1 MAARQLAELNQ
12 NNRLY
17 LYGLLRAKL
26 GCGKQ
31 AFVTQVE
38 DALASEELDA
48 RSLGYDGTREL
59 LEDLSEFVTLTVFK
73 GGRLYATIEARP
85 EWDEA
90 LDAAGGASSGGGS
103 AKPWKRKRGQ
113 RPLKPVRP
121 RTVSVEEPVAAVE
134 AVVEAT
140 IEAEATPATGAE
152 TETAPAVDPGSEA
165 EATPAVED
173 DVEVAAGAQ
182 AAPEADVENEAESL
196 ANEAASLEE
205 NPSIERDS
213 DAPASSD
220 GEEASNAGIDGA
232 EDSAPFEA
240 ADSAT
245 VPPAAPIEPAFTFTV
260 TFDPDNEDAGVTTLE
275 STPITE
281 AAAPILVNDA
291 VEEAEMP
298 ETAGVGSPAPSA
310 TKAGTPE
317 RAGSEPAASAKPA
330 SYEAAHPAAA
340 RPVDP
345 YPGLDLSVYPVDFST
360 DVWCPATL
368 LYQLA
373 DLLPLG
379 ADALGIAGAWFGIAC
394 ARGTAAL
401 GRNRATFPL
410 PYLRDGKRCEATVT
424 LKRRASGDAGAS
436 WAIDQVEA
444 E

>member
-48 RSLGYDGTREL
+48 RSLGYEGTREL

-73 GGRLYATIEARP
+73 GGRLYATIEAQP

-90 LDAAGGASSGGGS
+90 LDAAGNSAGNGGGS
-103 AKPWKRKRGQ
+103 GKPWKRKRGQ

-121 RTVSVEEPVAAVE
+121 RTVNAEEPEAAEAEAEAEVDIVAE
-134 AVVEAT
+134 AVVEA
-140 IEAEATPATGAE
+140 EVEVENEPAEAAE
-152 TETAPAVDPGSEA
+152 TGTEA
-165 EATPAVED
+165 
-173 DVEVAAGAQ
+173 AADAQ
-182 AAPEADVENEAESL
+182 AIPESNAANEAESL
-196 ANEAASLEE
+196 EE
-205 NPSIERDS
+205 IPLPERDS
-213 DAPASSD
+213 ETPASSD
-220 GEEASNAGIDGA
+220 NEKAADADVNSA
-232 EDSAPFEA
+232 EDSA
-240 ADSAT
+240 S

-260 TFDPDNEDAGVTTLE
+260 TFDPDNEGAGVTTLE
-275 STPITE
+275 STPVTE
-281 AAAPILVNDA
+281 PVAPALVSD
-291 VEEAEMP
+291 VGERVDMSGI
-298 ETAGVGSPAPSA
+298 AGTDSPAPA
-310 TKAGTPE
+310 TAQSGVPE
-317 RAGSEPAASAKPA
+317 RAGAEPAASETAN
-330 SYEAAHPAAA
+330 PAAA
-340 RPVDP
+340 SPTDP
-345 YPGLDLSVYPVDFST
+345 YPGIDLNAYPVDFST
-360 DVWCPATL
+360 EVWCPATL

-379 ADALGIAGAWFGIAC
+379 ADALGIVGAWFGIAC

-401 GRNRATFPL
+401 GRNRATFSL
-410 PYLRDGKRCEATVT
+410 PYLRDGERREATVT

-436 WAIDQVEA
+436 WAIDKVEA

>member
-59 LEDLSEFVTLTVFK
+59 LEDLSDFVTLTVFK
-73 GGRLYATIEARP
+73 GGRLYATIEAQP

-90 LDAAGGASSGGGS
+90 LDAAGNSAGNGGGS
-103 AKPWKRKRGQ
+103 GKPWKRKRGQ

-121 RTVSVEEPVAAVE
+121 RTVSAEEPGVEVTTEVEAAAGVAPEAAVE
-134 AVVEAT
+134 SETEPAAAAGNDTEVGAD
-140 IEAEATPATGAE
+140 ARATPE
-152 TETAPAVDPGSEA
+152 SSTAND
-165 EATPAVED
+165 
-173 DVEVAAGAQ
+173 
-182 AAPEADVENEAESL
+182 AESL
-196 ANEAASLEE
+196 EGVTSPEC
-205 NPSIERDS
+205 DS
-213 DAPASSD
+213 EAPASSD
-220 GEEASNAGIDGA
+220 NEKAADAGVDDA
-232 EDSAPFEA
+232 EDSA
-240 ADSAT
+240 S
-245 VPPAAPIEPAFTFTV
+245 VPPSAPIEPAFTFTV
-260 TFDPDNEDAGVTTLE
+260 TFDPDNENAGVTTLE

-281 AAAPILVNDA
+281 PVAATLASDA
-291 VEEAEMP
+291 AKQAEVS
-298 ETAGVGSPAPSA
+298 GV
-310 TKAGTPE
+310 AGTDSPVPATAQSDTPE
-317 RAGSEPAASAKPA
+317 QAGAEPAAA
-330 SYEAAHPAAA
+330 EAAHPAAA
-340 RPVDP
+340 SPADP
-345 YPGLDLSVYPVDFST
+345 YPGIDLSVYPVDFST
-360 DVWCPATL
+360 EVWCPATL

-410 PYLRDGKRCEATVT
+410 PYLRDGERHEATIT
-424 LKRRASGDAGAS
+424 LKHRASGDTGAS
-436 WAIDQVEA
+436 WAIDKVEA